1 MFYFGLGDAT
11 NGHAVI
17 LVAFSTDLVHWE
29 KDPAP
34 LYNAGGHPLGID
46 AQHAHKVRTGQRR
59 PCCPKACN
67 GLHPAYHAQQHP
79 TIQRSAPTPDGLPHG
94 IRHPASN
101 IQHNIHH
108 ATSRRGT
115 AWHRCSGKLTVV
127 ANVRQQ
133 PPAVGNTCP
142 LCAVCRTLIAA
153 VRSVPHEARCT
164 LSGDLRL
171 CAGLHRVRRARH
183 RLPVLHCG
191 RPEGPWDCIA
201 NV

>member
-1 MFYFGLGDAT
+1 MWECSALCEGVCGRRSSLFLRACLRARDTIACARVRPLLLRAAELCNVLLLEQSVWVMFYFGLGDAT

-79 TIQRSAPTPDGLPHG
+79 TIQRLAPTPRRAPHG

-108 ATSRRGT
+108 ATSRRHSL
-115 AWHRCSGKLTVV
+115 ASM
-127 ANVRQQ
+127 
-133 PPAVGNTCP
+133 
-142 LCAVCRTLIAA
+142 
-153 VRSVPHEARCT
+153 
-164 LSGDLRL
+164 LR
-171 CAGLHRVRRARH
+171 
-183 RLPVLHCG
+183 
-191 RPEGPWDCIA
+191 
-201 NV
+201 